1 MSNEAV
7 TVASSARDAQLAEA
21 VVSHHA
27 AMTGEVGDLVGRVVA
42 AVDAG
47 EDPRAA
53 RDELAAYFTAEV
65 LPHAKAEES
74 TLYEAAAGIHPARM
88 LIETMTIEH
97 GLIAEAIAALERAE
111 SAGSIA
117 AAAGVLDALF
127 TGHVGRE
134 NDFVIPLLAADA
146 SVSLAG
152 LVEGLHELIGGDS
165 DSSVAGSSGKGDGC
179 GCGCS
184 HG

>member
-27 AMTGEVGDLVGRVVA
+27 AMTREVGDLVGQVVA

-53 RDELAAYFTAEV
+53 RDELAGYFTAEV
-65 LPHAKAEES
+65 LPHAQAEES
-74 TLYEAAAGIHPARM
+74 TLYQAAAQIDRARM

-97 GLIAEAIAALERAE
+97 GLITDAIAALERAE
-111 SAGSIA
+111 SAGSVA
-117 AAAGVLDALF
+117 AAAGALDALF

-134 NDFVIPLLAADA
+134 NDFVIPLLATDPD
-146 SVSLAG
+146 VSLNE

-165 DSSVAGSSGKGDGC
+165 DSSTSGGDAGC

>member
-1 MSNEAV
+1 MSNETV
-7 TVASSARDAQLAEA
+7 TVASSSRDAQLAEA

-27 AMTGEVGDLVGRVVA
+27 AMTREVGELVGRVVA

-47 EDPRAA
+47 EDPRPA
-53 RDELAAYFTAEV
+53 RDELAAFFTTEV

-74 TLYEAAAGIHPARM
+74 TLYGAAAGIDRARM
-88 LIETMTIEH
+88 LIETMIIEH
-97 GLIAEAIAALERAE
+97 GLIAEAIAGLERAE
-111 SAGSIA
+111 TAGSIA
-117 AAAGVLDALF
+117 AAAGALDALF

-134 NDFVIPLLAADA
+134 NDFVIPLLAADPV
-146 SVSLAG
+146 VSLNE
-152 LVEGLHELIGGDS
+152 LVEGLHELIGGADS
-165 DSSVAGSSGKGDGC
+165 DPSTPGDSGGC